1 MSYLSGKGGL
11 RRERDI
17 SGDVVAE
24 ESGYVRCRECYGV
37 AEEIDARGAKCSVKK
52 CSLDIPTTACTTG
65 EVRAGIGTISKS

>member
-37 AEEIDARGAKCSVKK
+37 AEEIDARCAKCSVKK
-52 CSLDIPTTACTTG
+52 CSLNIPTTA
-65 EVRAGIGTISKS
+65 